1 MIEILSLS
9 ALSLLLIKYFSPIQ
23 PLREALVG
31 YIIKV
36 MIKRNWWWMEYPA
49 KVLSCAFC
57 FSWWLTLGLTLN
69 IFTAGIVAITT
80 MIVMLIID
88 SLNKYLYGDE

>member
-1 MIEILSLS
+1 MIEILGLS
-9 ALSLLLIKYFSPIQ
+9 TLSLLLIKYFSPIQ

-36 MIKRNWWWMEYPA
+36 MIKRNWWWLEYPA
-49 KVLSCAFC
+49 KVLSCPFC
-57 FSWWLTLGLTLN
+57 FSFWLTVGLTLN
-69 IFTAGIVAITT
+69 ISTASSVAILT